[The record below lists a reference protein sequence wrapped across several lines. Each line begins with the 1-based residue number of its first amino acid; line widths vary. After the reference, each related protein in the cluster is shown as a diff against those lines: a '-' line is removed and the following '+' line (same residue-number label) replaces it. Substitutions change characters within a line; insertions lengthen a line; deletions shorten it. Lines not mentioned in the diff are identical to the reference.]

1 MKKICFITT
10 SRADFGTLNELIKE
24 VTKEKSFLV
33 QLIIS
38 GSHTSKIFGKTE
50 KEINKKNL
58 LIKKIRVSS
67 QNKNTKSVAKSFSEC
82 VNKFSNALQHNIVTV

>member
-24 VTKEKSFLV
+24 VIKEKSFLV

-38 GSHTSKIFGKTE
+38 GSHTSKIFGKT
-50 KEINKKNL
+50 
-58 LIKKIRVSS
+58 
-67 QNKNTKSVAKSFSEC
+67 
-82 VNKFSNALQHNIVTV
+82 

>member
-1 MKKICFITT
+1 MKRICFITT

-24 VTKEKSFLV
+24 IVKEKFFSV

-50 KEINKKNL
+50 KEINYSITFFLFSLN
-58 LIKKIRVSS
+58 SS
-67 QNKNTKSVAKSFSEC
+67 Y
-82 VNKFSNALQHNIVTV
+82 

>member
-24 VTKEKSFLV
+24 IVMKNSFST

-38 GSHTSKIFGKTE
+38 GNHFSNIFGNSHYYCKLQYYVQVDMI
-50 KEINKKNL
+50 KNKNL
-58 LIKKIRVSS
+58 IRLFIWIYSS
-67 QNKNTKSVAKSFSEC
+67 FYCPRKRATW
-82 VNKFSNALQHNIVTV
+82 

>member
-10 SRADFGTLNELIKE
+10 SRADFGTLNELIEE
-24 VTKEKSFLV
+24 VIKEKFFSV

-50 KEINKKNL
+50 KEINKKN
-58 LIKKIRVSS
+58 
-67 QNKNTKSVAKSFSEC
+67 C
-82 VNKFSNALQHNIVTV
+82 